1 MNTPTAAAIGRLSAV
16 VVILV
21 GLGSPAVAQKPTQAQ
36 INAMRQACRSDYQT
50 YCSSVPTGGS
60 AALTCLQQ
68 KAQSLSGPCQRA
80 VATVGGSASSAQ
92 SQRPAT
98 VPATP
103 APVAPAY
110 RTPPPP
116 MSPRQ
121 EAMLL

>member
-16 VVILV
+16 VVVFL

-68 KAQSLSGPCQRA
+68 NAQSLSGPCQQA
-80 VATVGGSASSAQ
+80 VAAVGGSASSAQ
-92 SQRPAT
+92 SQRPAAPT
-98 VPATP
+98 TP
-103 APVAPAY
+103 APV
-110 RTPPPP
+110 
-116 MSPRQ
+116 
-121 EAMLL
+121 